1 MAKARQDLLA
11 RPQRKRDQAVPRAV
25 RGGTALVVGDL
36 IVHRHDAFGFAG
48 WFGFYAAYGFFACVA
63 LVLTAKAMRRVLKR
77 PEDYYD
83 R

>member
-1 MAKARQDLLA
+1 LL
-11 RPQRKRDQAVPRAV
+11 
-25 RGGTALVVGDL
+25 LVIADL
-36 IVHRHDAFGFAG
+36 IVHRHDAVAFAQ